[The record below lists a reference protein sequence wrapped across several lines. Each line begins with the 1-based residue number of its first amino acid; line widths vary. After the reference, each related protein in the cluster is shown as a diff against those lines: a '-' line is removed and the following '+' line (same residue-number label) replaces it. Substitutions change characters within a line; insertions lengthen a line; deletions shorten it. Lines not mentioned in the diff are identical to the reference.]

1 VAVAVGVGL
10 MLPLGNGKTNAPR
23 PRVHTD
29 SVVDPRSICMSQI
42 ITCGIPV
49 SKRFQAGAA
58 TVMLSV

>member
-1 VAVAVGVGL
+1 

-29 SVVDPRSICMSQI
+29 RVVDPRSICMSQI

-49 SKRFQAGAA
+49 SKTFQVGDA
-58 TVMLSV
+58 TVTLSV